1 MTGPRRA
8 RMVAVI
14 VAAAVVVIAGVAGV
28 LTWAGSR
35 EEGPEAVARAWL
47 VAVAEG
53 DDEAARAAMSTG
65 IDALDVGGAAERP
78 SEPSVHGVRIEGD
91 TAEADV
97 SFVLAGDVREA
108 SLPLTQSSEGWL
120 VGEGALGRVDISTD
134 LGDSVT
140 IGEAVVPAGQI
151 RLFPGTYDFTAAPRD
166 YLDGSASVSVIPG
179 EEHTVALQ
187 ATYNSAAL
195 DAVREVV
202 TDHLN
207 ACTQPAATVADHCGL
222 RVPWPADLA
231 ALERI
236 AYRVERLPEVQLTEE
251 GGFAATG
258 GVVVATASGTGR
270 DGSPAS
276 ATYRDD
282 GWTVRG
288 TITVTGAQI
297 RLGVL

>member
-1 MTGPRRA
+1 
-8 RMVAVI
+8 MVTIV
-14 VAAAVVVIAGVAGV
+14 VAAAVVIIVGVAGV

-35 EEGPEAVARAWL
+35 DDGPEAVARTWL
-47 VAVAEG
+47 AAIAEG
-53 DDEAARAAMSTG
+53 DEDAARAAMSREV
-65 IDALDVGGAAERP
+65 DALDVGGAVERP
-78 SEPSVHGVRIEGD
+78 SEPSVREVRIDGD

-108 SLPLTQSSEGWL
+108 RLPLTQTSDGWL
-120 VGEGALGRVDISTD
+120 VGEDALGRVDISTD

-140 IGEAVVPAGQI
+140 IGEAVVPAGEV
-151 RLFPGTYDFTAAPRD
+151 RLFPGTYDLTAAPRD

-179 EEHTVALQ
+179 EEHTVAVQ

-195 DAVREVV
+195 DAVREAVA
-202 TDHLN
+202 DHLN
-207 ACTQPAATVADHCGL
+207 ACTQPASAVADDCGL
-222 RVPWPADLA
+222 RVPWAADLA
-231 ALERI
+231 VLERI
-236 AYRVERLPEVQLTEE
+236 AYRIERLPEVQLTEE

-282 GWTVRG
+282 AWTVRG